1 MAELQKAFE
10 YYQSAAKN
18 RDNDPNTYEGARIR
32 YYALKNGEG
41 WLQQEKARIESEKID
56 PALQKYRDMY
66 EQLEN
71 EANVQKAYTDSIS
84 SIRDH
89 QSSIKHEAT
98 KNTSFLQKLLE
109 DKQTK
114 LSAYNRYIELTSP
127 KSIEPEVQQ
136 QANPVVQY
144 FSKFPSSFTI
154 ILDVFIAFLV
164 LFTIIL
170 VIRKTSLA
178 YLATSAFWKNIITSI
193 TTQSQAPSIVI
204 QSPMLSPV
212 SGRSRTTT
220 ITPRN
225 V

>member
-10 YYQSAAKN
+10 YYQSAARN
-18 RDNDPNTYEGARIR
+18 RDNDPITYEGARIR

-89 QSSIKHEAT
+89 QSSIKHEAI

-193 TTQSQAPSIVI
+193 TTQSQAPSIII

-212 SGRSRTTT
+212 SGPSRSATFR
-220 ITPRN
+220 
-225 V
+225 